1 MSYDVEL
8 LRVTKAISNYKFL
21 NSKGKHFYDIFRI
34 GDNVYYG
41 HLLKVQFCCDNA
53 KVLYKKRW
61 LILKDSYIVYLNQKK
76 NNLVRFVMLV
86 DRSFKCDETHR
97 VGAFHALVV
106 KNLQRTLVLKFKNS
120 QTQKEWHEKIMH
132 MIHETGRY
140 FYDNNFLTYDSF
152 APYRPNQ
159 TCKWYVNA
167 SQYMEHVMH
176 ALNSAREEIYI
187 TDWWMCPELYLKRP
201 TDDLQYRLD
210 KILLK
215 KANEG
220 VKVYILL
227 FKEVTLAIN
236 LFSLRTKKILTQC
249 CKNPNIH
256 VIRHARNSSPIHEAL
271 FWSHHEKC
279 VIVDQTLA
287 FAGGIDL
294 CFGRW
299 DDDRHRLVDL
309 GRKVNQ
315 IEILNPNSN
324 DEVLY
329 NLILIKSLSTKFH
342 LKII

>member
-215 KANEG
+215 KAKEG
-220 VKVYILL
+220 VKVYVLL
-227 FKEVTLAIN
+227 FKGICATYS
-236 LFSLRTKKILTQC
+236 SLVPK
-249 CKNPNIH
+249 
-256 VIRHARNSSPIHEAL
+256 S
-271 FWSHHEKC
+271 
-279 VIVDQTLA
+279 
-287 FAGGIDL
+287 
-294 CFGRW
+294 CFPMTCFYYY
-299 DDDRHRLVDL
+299 LL
-309 GRKVNQ
+309 
-315 IEILNPNSN
+315 
-324 DEVLY
+324 
-329 NLILIKSLSTKFH
+329 
-342 LKII
+342 